1 MRTCMRASRPNTR
14 PVCARSNTRY
24 PPASRTLPGA
34 ETATGLGEA
43 IQCDRYTPGAAPA
56 AVDQPQLLFARED
69 WGDSHWRPGGAEVS
83 PWEGKH
89 GSGRASEGQV
99 TRNAAVEC
107 RRFERVPEPTGRL
120 GNFAGQDVAP
130 YVACGT
136 SYRGAFLRWTFSSG
150 GALNS
155 WQKSV
160 EVTQCGGGERAMGEA
175 RLADDCSANENVH
188 VDWGI
193 LGGTCTVATGV
204 RWESSSLKVVR
215 GEGECMKDG

>member
-1 MRTCMRASRPNTR
+1 MGRETRQRAGKRR
-14 PVCARSNTRY
+14 A
-24 PPASRTLPGA
+24 
-34 ETATGLGEA
+34 
-43 IQCDRYTPGAAPA
+43 
-56 AVDQPQLLFARED
+56 
-69 WGDSHWRPGGAEVS
+69 GDPKCR
-83 PWEGKH
+83 
-89 GSGRASEGQV
+89 
-99 TRNAAVEC
+99 C

-160 EVTQCGGGERAMGEA
+160 EVTQCQCGGGGERAMGEA
-175 RLADDCSANENVH
+175 RLADDCSANKNVH

-215 GEGECMKDG
+215 GGSVHEGRLTGIMAYPMSPRALLPHVASYSLWKPV